1 MKDFAKFFAFNLI
14 VWGSVVGLVSVAEA
28 EETCSGPEG
37 VEIWGCYEGQAY
49 WSIVPYGGDLPQVSG
64 GTLFVPSKKV
74 EKQTTM
80 GGRIVDRAIEQTAMT
95 VENSISNGIDRHIYD
110 LGKDIRDL
118 IY

>member
-1 MKDFAKFFAFNLI
+1 MKDFAKFFIFNVV
-14 VWGSVVGLVSVAEA
+14 VWTAVVGTATA
-28 EETCSGPEG
+28 FAQEECAGPQG
-37 VEIWGCYEGQAY
+37 VEIWGCYEGEAY

-80 GGRIVDRAIEQTAMT
+80 GGRIVDRAVEQTAMT

>member
-37 VEIWGCYEGQAY
+37 VEIWGCYEGEAY
-49 WSIVPYGGDLPQVSG
+49 WSITPYGGDLPQVSG
-64 GTLFVPSKKV
+64 GTLYVPAKKV

-80 GGRIVDRAIEQTAMT
+80 GGRIVDRAVDNTLQT
-95 VENSISNGIDRHIYD
+95 VEGAVSNGIDRHIYD
-110 LGKDIRDL
+110 LNRKIRDI

>member
-74 EKQTTM
+74 EKQTTAT
-80 GGRIVDRAIEQTAMT
+80 GRIVDRAIEQTAQT

-110 LGKDIRDL
+110 LGKDIREI